1 MKCSTAILREVQ
13 LMEPPSPR
21 PVSIRNESARSLD
34 LELVR
39 RGVLAACSTV
49 EIPAGEIS
57 ILLTSSEAIRTLNSR
72 FRAIDEPTDVL
83 TFPAEDPTGNL
94 SGDIAISTDVAHL
107 QSKLRGVSIHEEI
120 AFLAI
125 HGVLHLGGYDDH
137 EESDR
142 AAMVAKMNAV
152 AQTAGLLPD
161 HEWHSRL
168 HEAVS

>member
-1 MKCSTAILREVQ
+1 
-13 LMEPPSPR
+13 MEPPSPR
-21 PVSIRNESARSLD
+21 QVSIRNESARSID

-39 RGVLAACSTV
+39 QGVLAACSTV
-49 EIPAGEIS
+49 EIPEGEIS
-57 ILLTSSEAIRTLNSR
+57 ILLTTSQEIRTLNSQ

-83 TFPAEDPTGNL
+83 TFPADDL
-94 SGDIAISTDVAHL
+94 SGKLCGDIAISTDIAQL
-107 QSKLRGVSIHEEI
+107 QADLRSVSIDEEA

-142 AAMVAKMNAV
+142 SAMVAMMNVV
-152 AQTAGLLPD
+152 AESAGLSPD

-168 HEAVS
+168 HEAIS